1 MSRLF
6 FQKVTLLL
14 LLYALFPLTQQG
26 WSPYVLS
33 VAGQM
38 GFDDQAAAG
47 AASNDSESE
56 SPEETPDDCAFSQP
70 RLLRC
75 AATAPYDG
83 ITILPPQMFALSSL
97 FHPPSLRP

>member
-1 MSRLF
+1 MRRLF

-38 GFDDQAAAG
+38 GFDDQASAG
-47 AASNDSESE
+47 ATSNDSETE

-75 AATAPYDG
+75 ASTAPYVG
-83 ITILPPQMFALSSL
+83 ITILPPHMLELSSL